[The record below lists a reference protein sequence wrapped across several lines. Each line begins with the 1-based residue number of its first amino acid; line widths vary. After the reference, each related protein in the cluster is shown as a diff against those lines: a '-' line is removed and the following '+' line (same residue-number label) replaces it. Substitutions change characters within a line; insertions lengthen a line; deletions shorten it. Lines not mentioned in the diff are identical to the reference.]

1 VRCPNVCHFLG
12 IIIVPTLINLKYSTW
27 WHQYYSH
34 LHQIAE
40 CRDGHAE
47 GMAEADAYESN
58 LHATHIRPNALLR
71 FWTIVIGFYPPVD
84 ANEFPQVRS

>member
-12 IIIVPTLINLKYSTW
+12 IIIVPTLINLKYVVASILL
-27 WHQYYSH
+27 SPP
-34 LHQIAE
+34 E